1 MTLAK
6 QLLLKMPWMGLI
18 SMEKLPEWAKSA
30 GAAIALLFLP
40 SVGFIYSQGADSKT
54 SEQLANSNIMLTQSV
69 QQLTTEITNL
79 SMKLNTQMVKV
90 DYSEKRIN
98 KLEQIVESNTN
109 QIATL
114 ISKEK

>member
-1 MTLAK
+1 MISAR
-6 QLLLKMPWMGLI
+6 LLTSNNYWTESA

-30 GAAIALLFLP
+30 GAVIALLFLP
-40 SVGFIYSQGADSKT
+40 SVGFIYSQGVNSKT
-54 SEQLANSNIMLTQSV
+54 SEQLVNSNIVLTQSV

-109 QIATL
+109 QIAAL
-114 ISKEK
+114 IAKEK